1 VKGYFRLARD
11 LVTALLVGVVR
22 AYRAALTPFFGPCC
36 RFEPSCSA
44 YTEECLRIHGPL
56 LGAWLG
62 LRRILRCHPF
72 SAGGLDPVPAG
83 AGAVVQQAAPA
94 TLAFHASPAMASSAS
109 KSAPAPAQG

>member
-1 VKGYFRLARD
+1 VKAFLRLARD
-11 LVTALLVGVVR
+11 LVTALLVEVVR

-56 LGAWLG
+56 VGPWLG

-72 SAGGLDPVPAG
+72 SAGGLDPVPGG
-83 AGAVVQQAAPA
+83 AGAAPRQAVPA
-94 TLAFHASPAMASSAS
+94 ALVFHASPAMASSAS
-109 KSAPAPAQG
+109 ESAPAPAQG